1 MHLGLKAGERFY
13 INGAV
18 LRVDRKV
25 NIELLNDVRFLLEA
39 HVMQPE
45 DTTTP
50 LRQLYFTVQML
61 LVDPENAE
69 TADVLFRALMASM
82 LDTFENET
90 IRAGL
95 KTASGQ
101 VETGRLF
108 DALKTLRGLFPLE
121 ACIVGEKPIMTIT
134 AQSRSPAAA

>member
-1 MHLGLKAGERFY
+1 MHMGLKAGERFY

-18 LRVDRKV
+18 LKVDRKV
-25 NIELLNDVRFLLEA
+25 NIELLNDVKFLLEA

-45 DTTTP
+45 ETTTP

-61 LVDPENAE
+61 FVDPDNAE
-69 TADVLFRALMASM
+69 TAGVLFRALLAS
-82 LDTFENET
+82 LLETFENES

-95 KTASGQ
+95 KTASEQ

-108 DALKTLRGLFPLE
+108 DALKTLRALFAIE
-121 ACIVGEKPIMTIT
+121 ECIVGEKPPATIISH
-134 AQSRSPAAA
+134 SRSTAAA